1 MRVFNY
7 RKQMQSHEKKFQEMK
22 MFFELSFA
30 LNGMYPHE
38 NSNTHFKKQKLSLLI
53 FSCSKSTIRLPKQ
66 GAKYFKN

>member
-7 RKQMQSHEKKFQEMK
+7 RKQMQSHEKKFQKMK

-38 NSNTHFKKQKLSLLI
+38 NSNTHF
-53 FSCSKSTIRLPKQ
+53 
-66 GAKYFKN
+66 